1 MSKICDSVSNL
12 GQGGAVISA
21 GTRPLVIIS
30 QVAIWRDGQLGVTS
44 ERGANGF
51 HGVGFDCEGRILR
64 FVIQR
69 VTHASVTVDGAV
81 VGAIEQGLVV
91 LVGVG
96 QGDDESIA
104 RRMVDKLL
112 DLRIFSDEAGK
123 MNRSVADVGGG
134 LLMISQF
141 TLYADCRKGRR
152 PSFIAA
158 GPPGLAEPLFE
169 FCIDRV
175 KGSGLRTQSG
185 IFAADM
191 QVSLNNDGPVTII
204 IDSDEIGL

>member
-1 MSKICDSVSNL
+1 M
-12 GQGGAVISA
+12 
-21 GTRPLVIIS
+21 
-30 QVAIWRDGQLGVTS
+30 
-44 ERGANGF
+44 
-51 HGVGFDCEGRILR
+51 R

-69 VTHASVTVDGAV
+69 VTHGSVAVDGSV
-81 VGAIEQGLVV
+81 VGSIQKGMVV

-96 QGDDESIA
+96 QGDTESIA
-104 RRMVDKLL
+104 LRMVEKMLG
-112 DLRIFSDEAGK
+112 LRIFADGAGK
-123 MNRSVADVGGG
+123 MNLSVIDIGGE

-158 GPPGLAEPLFE
+158 GEPAIAQSLFQ

-175 KGSGLRTQSG
+175 RASGLKTAAG

-191 QVSLNNDGPVTII
+191 QVSLNNDGPVTIVL
-204 IDSDEIGL
+204 DSDELGL